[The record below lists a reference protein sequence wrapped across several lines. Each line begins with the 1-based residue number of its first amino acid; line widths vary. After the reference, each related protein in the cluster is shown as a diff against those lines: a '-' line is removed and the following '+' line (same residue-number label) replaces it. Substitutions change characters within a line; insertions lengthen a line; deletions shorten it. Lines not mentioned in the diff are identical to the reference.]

1 MSFQQ
6 ASNHFCNQNT
16 FKSSGLINFYNMVE
30 FDQNILL
37 EWNAK
42 HLLISKQQRDKNKTC
57 FIEGLDVIPKQKCK
71 IP

>member
-16 FKSSGLINFYNMVE
+16 FKSSGLINFYNMME

-37 EWNAK
+37 E
-42 HLLISKQQRDKNKTC
+42 
-57 FIEGLDVIPKQKCK
+57 
-71 IP
+71 